1 MARSVPF
8 SVTPPAIYSAFITK
22 VKALYN
28 GLTDG
33 LYKLSDTYLL
43 VGATNS
49 ILLFDINQHR
59 QIKEIESENS
69 SAITS
74 FIKIDNKYLLSADC
88 KGNIKQWIMDG
99 DNLILE
105 NVKNNAHEGQIRMI
119 RRNEEGLIITC
130 SDDQSIKIWK

>member
-1 MARSVPF
+1 M
-8 SVTPPAIYSAFITK
+8 
-22 VKALYN
+22 YN

-43 VGATNS
+43 VGATNA
-49 ILLFDINQHR
+49 ILIFDINQHR
-59 QIKEIESENS
+59 QIREIESTNS

-74 FIKIDNKYLLSADC
+74 FVKINKNCLLSADC
-88 KGNIKQWIMDG
+88 NGNIKQWIIDG

-105 NVKNNAHEGQIRMI
+105 NVKNNAHGGQIRMI

-130 SDDQSIKIWK
+130 SDDKSIKIWK